1 MIDVHIIISFVV
13 ALAYLALALVTK
25 SRYGLTMSPDGGYYF
40 QAGRGEPVP
49 VPYCFRPLV
58 PIVCGDNERLWYA
71 VTYIHIAMTGAL
83 AYLLG
88 IYSGLG
94 MEQAICAAACLGMSR
109 GFTRAQAHMPAL
121 VDAHAFAWAMLSAV
135 LILTGHETYGAIAAI
150 IGGFVSE
157 KVPFFAAVFAWSLIP
172 LFAVPGMV
180 AFHIVRRHDT
190 EPTGIAWLDDP
201 YTEAVK
207 ALNEKI
213 RGDWYAHFVAP
224 LGIAAIGLASGSRQ
238 AYAALVLALLPIVRA
253 LDYNRLLAWGM
264 PLLIIEAVK
273 MTPMVFLPLL
283 PLVHQYIV
291 EQEPSC

>member
-1 MIDVHIIISFVV
+1 MIDIHIVISFVV

-25 SRYGLTMSPDGGYYF
+25 SRYGLTMSPDGEYYF
-40 QAGRGEPVP
+40 RAGRGERVP

-58 PIVCGDNERLWYA
+58 PLVCGDDMNLWYGM
-71 VTYIHIAMTGAL
+71 TYVHIAMTGAL

-121 VDAHAFAWAMLSAV
+121 VDAHAHAWAMLSAV
-135 LILTGHETYGAIAAI
+135 LILSGHENYGAVAAVV
-150 IGGFVSE
+150 GGYICE
-157 KVPFFAAVFAWSLIP
+157 KTPLFAAVYAWSFMPLIAFP
-172 LFAVPGMV
+172 AIV
-180 AFHIVRRHDT
+180 AFHIMRPRDMK
-190 EPTGIAWLDDP
+190 PTGIAWLDDP
-201 YTEAVK
+201 YTEAMK
-207 ALNEKI
+207 SLDEKM

-224 LGIAAIGLASGSRQ
+224 LGIASLGLVSGSRQ
-238 AYAALVLALLPIVRA
+238 AYVALIFALAPLMRA
-253 LDYNRLLAWGM
+253 LDYTRLIAWGL

-273 MTPMVFLPLL
+273 MVPMPFLPLL
-283 PLVHQYIV
+283 PLAHQYIV